1 MASAAQTLA
10 DSSAT
15 MSEKAVSTRSQ
26 SPTVLATTQE
36 QEKKSAEA
44 SSTGSTG
51 DDDVEYPNASALAL
65 ITLALCLAVFLI
77 ALDQTII
84 ATAIPKITDEFKTI
98 NDVGWYGSGYMLTM
112 CSFQLLYGKIY
123 TYYSIKW
130 CFLGAVF
137 LFEVGSLICGT
148 APNSEALIIGRA
160 VAGLG
165 CAGIFSGAL
174 IIISLS
180 VPIRNRP
187 IYTGLIG
194 GMFGIASVAGP
205 LMGGAFTD
213 HVSWRWCFYI
223 NLPLGAITI
232 FGIAIFFKP
241 PKRNKVDVLTW
252 KQKLS
257 EFDTPGTVVLLPA
270 IICLLLAL
278 QWGGSKY
285 PWKSGRIIGLLCTFG
300 VLAIIFAVIQF
311 KRGDRATIP
320 PRILKQRSILSGV
333 FVSFGMGSAFLLLV
347 YFLPI
352 WFQAIQTVSATQ
364 SGIRNLPLIL
374 SVTIFSIVA
383 GGLTTA
389 FGYYTPFVY
398 VGTVLAAI
406 GAGLL
411 TTFEVDTPTAKWIG
425 YQILAGA
432 GVGFSMQ
439 QPMIAAQTVLTMED
453 IPVGSA
459 IIIFFQTLGG
469 ALFISVGQNVFS
481 NKLMEGIVAR
491 IPDVNPMLIQSA
503 GATSLAKFFTPAQ
516 LPSVLMAYNDAVT
529 SSFYASVAMAVLSVL
544 GGFGMEWVSVKGKK
558 LEMIAA

>member
-1 MASAAQTLA
+1 MY
-10 DSSAT
+10 
-15 MSEKAVSTRSQ
+15 EPN
-26 SPTVLATTQE
+26 PTCSIFSNTT
-36 QEKKSAEA
+36 K
-44 SSTGSTG
+44 
-51 DDDVEYPNASALAL
+51 
-65 ITLALCLAVFLI
+65 C
-77 ALDQTII
+77 
-84 ATAIPKITDEFKTI
+84 
-98 NDVGWYGSGYMLTM
+98 
-112 CSFQLLYGKIY
+112 
-123 TYYSIKW
+123 
-130 CFLGAVF
+130 GA
-137 LFEVGSLICGT
+137 

-165 CAGIFSGAL
+165 CAGIFSGSL
-174 IIISLS
+174 IILSLS
-180 VPIRNRP
+180 VPVRNRP

-223 NLPLGAITI
+223 NLPLGAVTI

-241 PKRNKVDVLTW
+241 PKRNKVDGLTW
-252 KQKLS
+252 QQKLS
-257 EFDTPGTVVLLPA
+257 EFDTPGTLVLLPA
-270 IICLLLAL
+270 IVSLLLAL

-300 VLAIIFAVIQF
+300 ILAIIFAVIQF

-320 PRILKQRSILSGV
+320 PRILKQRSIGSGV
-333 FVSFGMGSAFLLLV
+333 FVSFGVGSAFLLLV

-352 WFQAIQTVSATQ
+352 WFQAIQNVSATQ

-374 SVTIFSIVA
+374 SVTIFSIAA

-398 VGTVLAAI
+398 LGTVLVAI

-411 TTFEVDTPTAKWIG
+411 TTFEVDTPASKWIG

-432 GVGFSMQ
+432 GVGLTMQ
-439 QPMIAAQTVLTMED
+439 QPMIAAQTVLTMDD

-481 NKLMEGIVAR
+481 NKLMEGIIAR
-491 IPDVNPMLIQSA
+491 IPDVNPMIIQSA
-503 GATSLAKFFTPAQ
+503 GATSLAKFFTPEQ
-516 LPSVLMAYNDAVT
+516 LPLVLQAYNEAIT
-529 SSFYASVAMAVLSVL
+529 KSFVASVAMAVLAVF
-544 GGFGMEWVSVKGKK
+544 GGLGMEWVSVKGKK
-558 LEMIAA
+558 IEMVAA